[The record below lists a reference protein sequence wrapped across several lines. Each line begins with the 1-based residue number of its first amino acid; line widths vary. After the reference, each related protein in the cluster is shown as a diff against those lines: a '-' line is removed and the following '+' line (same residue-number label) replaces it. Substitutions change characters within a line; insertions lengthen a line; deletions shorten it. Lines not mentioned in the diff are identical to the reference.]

1 VDLGFLFPGRCP
13 TRTCGVRHKQTHTRT
28 HAPTPTRKKKGTH
41 AHLIFETPSHTFFL
55 SFFFERRTPQI
66 SSSPASPVFSA
77 QNLIEQIPI
86 SANAARRGFPSARPT
101 TDRPASRLLYRR
113 NAGGPADPPTA
124 ATHFGRVPCRQRFGL
139 SGTGAWNGRRQNHLT
154 RAICADYAERCRA
167 ALPALRTAVA
177 PTASVQPPVR
187 LASRSKAAQRQPCRE
202 LCSWFESNSTAL
214 LPMKII

>member
-1 VDLGFLFPGRCP
+1 MDLGFLFPGRCP
-13 TRTCGVRHKQTHTRT
+13 TRHTHTHT

-77 QNLIEQIPI
+77 HNLIEQIPI

>member
-1 VDLGFLFPGRCP
+1 MYV
-13 TRTCGVRHKQTHTRT
+13 TNTRT

-77 QNLIEQIPI
+77 HNLVEQIPI

-101 TDRPASRLLYRR
+101 TVRPASRLLYRR

-139 SGTGAWNGRRQNHLT
+139 FSGAWNGRRQNNLT

-167 ALPALRTAVA
+167 ALPAHGQQSRQ
-177 PTASVQPPVR
+177 QP
-187 LASRSKAAQRQPCRE
+187 
-202 LCSWFESNSTAL
+202 LCSRLCGSL
-214 LPMKII
+214 LAAKLRSDSRAGSCAVGSSRIRRHCCR